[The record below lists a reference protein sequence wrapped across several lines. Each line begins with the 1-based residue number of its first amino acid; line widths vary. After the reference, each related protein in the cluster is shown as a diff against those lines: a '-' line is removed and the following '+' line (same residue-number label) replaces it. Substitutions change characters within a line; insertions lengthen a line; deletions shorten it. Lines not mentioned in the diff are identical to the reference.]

1 MKTEPTHT
9 VGSVGFGPTFASN
22 PVDNEII
29 ADLRAENSEL
39 IRRVNRLTWVL
50 ERCIPA
56 DNNVANE
63 RLRVLGRGDEL

>member
-1 MKTEPTHT
+1 MSTIIPDLL
-9 VGSVGFGPTFASN
+9 VGSVGFGPSFADKTIS
-22 PVDNEII
+22 
-29 ADLRAENSEL
+29 DLEAENSEL
-39 IRRVNRLTWVL
+39 IRRINRLTWVL